1 MKKILALFLLLFLT
15 ACGNNSE
22 YVISSQSFVIPGV
35 PSSMFNCPIIEQWP
49 NSDELTDLDVAR
61 LLVELQR
68 NNLTC
73 KNSIDALREFLSRAT
88 QITSSPQ

>member
-1 MKKILALFLLLFLT
+1 MKKVAALFLLLFLG
-15 ACGNNSE
+15 ACGSNSTH
-22 YVISSQSFVIPGV
+22 VISSQSFVIPNV
-35 PSSMFNCPIIEQWP
+35 PSTMFNCPVIEQWP

-73 KNSIDALREFLSRAT
+73 RNSIDALREFLSRAT
-88 QITSSPQ
+88 QVTSSPQ